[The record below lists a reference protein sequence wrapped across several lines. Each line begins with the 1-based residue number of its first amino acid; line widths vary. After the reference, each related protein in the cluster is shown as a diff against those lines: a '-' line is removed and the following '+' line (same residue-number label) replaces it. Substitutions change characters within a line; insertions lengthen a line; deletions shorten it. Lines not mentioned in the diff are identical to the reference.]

1 MNKIVIILIAVILS
15 LGGTTFGLYK
25 YSAQLKEER
34 DIYKGNTSALLSDM
48 RRIQVDS
55 TTMALDVKTLRLT
68 LDEYKQYRAKDAA
81 HIEKL
86 GIEVKRLK
94 AVSKHEV
101 EIDADIRAQIQDT
114 VVVRDTVALVLKKI
128 EMNTSYLQVRGI
140 IENNEL
146 VGKIYLPV
154 NLHQA
159 IWVEPKCRFLW
170 WKWGVKAIHQT
181 ISSDNPHVE
190 IKYSETII
198 IDK

>member
-1 MNKIVIILIAVILS
+1 MNRILVILIMIILLLSGSMIA
-15 LGGTTFGLYK
+15 LYK

-34 DIYKGNTSALLSDM
+34 DMYKGNTSALLSDIK
-48 RRIQVDS
+48 RVRVDS
-55 TTMALDVKTLRLT
+55 TTMALDVKTLRLA

-86 GIEVKRLK
+86 GIELKRLK
-94 AVSKHEV
+94 MVSKHEV
-101 EIDADIRAQIQDT
+101 EIDADVRARIQDT
-114 VVVRDTVALVLKKI
+114 MVVRDTLTLVLKKI
-128 EMNTSYLQVRGI
+128 EMNTPYLQVRGI

-146 VGKIYLPV
+146 IGKMHLAV

-159 IWVEPKCRFLW
+159 VWVEPKHRFLW
-170 WKWGVKAIHQT
+170 WKWGVKTIHQT

-190 IKYSETII
+190 IKYSETIM

>member
-1 MNKIVIILIAVILS
+1 MNRILVILIAIILL
-15 LGGTTFGLYK
+15 LGGTTFALYK
-25 YSAQLKEER
+25 YSAQLKGER
-34 DIYKGNTSALLSDM
+34 DTYKSNTASLLSSVK
-48 RRIQVDS
+48 RIQVDS

-86 GIEVKRLK
+86 GIELKRLI

-101 EIDADIRAQIQDT
+101 DVNADIRAEIRDT
-114 VVVRDTVALVLKKI
+114 MVVRDIITLVLKKI
-128 EMNTSYLQVRGI
+128 EMNTPYLQVRGI

-159 IWVEPKCRFLW
+159 VWVEPKHRFLW

-181 ISSDNPHVE
+181 ISSNNPHVE
-190 IKYSETII
+190 IKYSQII
-198 IDK
+198 MIAK